1 MAARAANALARTG
14 TLAGVR
20 NEAVPKVSSFNEA
33 MLGES
38 HHWGQRDPSS
48 RKAISPLVY
57 GMNFGSAAQA
67 NRVRWPVRRW
77 GGNSVTRY
85 SWELDTHNTA
95 RDWFY
100 FNIVAVTAHVIL
112 DVNGYFQ

>member
-1 MAARAANALARTG
+1 
-14 TLAGVR
+14 V
-20 NEAVPKVSSFNEA
+20 
-33 MLGES
+33 
-38 HHWGQRDPSS
+38 
-48 RKAISPLVY
+48 
-57 GMNFGSAAQA
+57 NFGSAAQA

-77 GGNSVTRY
+77 GRNSVTRY
-85 SWELDTHNTA
+85 SWEFDTHNTA